1 MNVAGV
7 LAVIRHPGRGNL
19 KEGAIAIMATTNRTA
34 TRYGIVQMYA
44 LVFGIAYIGVAV
56 LEVVF
61 GSNGL
66 KIGDTPILQIT
77 LVQNLIHWI
86 VGLAV
91 LGSFFAGEATAKMV
105 ARAVG
110 IVFVVVS
117 LLGLFV
123 EPLTG
128 QLLGFPGGLP
138 LTYNLVH
145 VLTAAAALFAGFA
158 AQRAY
163 GQA

>member
-1 MNVAGV
+1 MAQ
-7 LAVIRHPGRGNL
+7 RTDGRGF
-19 KEGAIAIMATTNRTA
+19 GIART
-34 TRYGIVQMYA
+34 YA
-44 LVFGIAYIGVAV
+44 LIFGIAYVAV
-56 LEVVF
+56 ALLEDIVGGDGLRA
-61 GSNGL
+61 GSQYIL
-66 KIGDTPILQIT
+66 KLTVI
-77 LVQNLIHWI
+77 QNIIHWA

-91 LGSFFAGEATAKMV
+91 LGSFFAGENVAKLV
-105 ARAVG
+105 ARTVG
-110 IVFVVVS
+110 LVFVVVA

-123 EPLTG
+123 EPFTG

-138 LTYNLVH
+138 MSYNLVH

>member
-1 MNVAGV
+1 
-7 LAVIRHPGRGNL
+7 LA
-19 KEGAIAIMATTNRTA
+19 
-34 TRYGIVQMYA
+34 
-44 LVFGIAYIGVAV
+44 VAV

-66 KIGDTPILQIT
+66 KIGGVQILQVQ

-91 LGSFFAGEATAKMV
+91 LGSFFAGEKWAKVV

-110 IVFVVVS
+110 VVFVLVT

-128 QLLGFPGGLP
+128 QLLGFPSALP
-138 LTYNLVH
+138 MSYNLVH
-145 VLTAAAALFAGFA
+145 LLIAV
-158 AQRAY
+158 
-163 GQA
+163 

>member
-1 MNVAGV
+1 MAAVAH
-7 LAVIRHPGRGNL
+7 AGN
-19 KEGAIAIMATTNRTA
+19 
-34 TRYGIVQMYA
+34 RYGIVQLYA
-44 LVFGIAYIGVAV
+44 LVFGIAYLGVAL
-56 LEVVF
+56 LEVVL

-66 KIGDTPILQIT
+66 KIGGTTILQIQ

-91 LGSFFAGEATAKMV
+91 LGSFFAGENAAKLV

-110 IVFVVVS
+110 IVFVLVT

-128 QLLGFPGGLP
+128 QLLGFPDALP
-138 LTYNLVH
+138 MSYNIVH
-145 VLTAAAALFAGFA
+145 ILTAAAAVFAGFA

>member
-1 MNVAGV
+1 MPA
-7 LAVIRHPGRGNL
+7 
-19 KEGAIAIMATTNRTA
+19 
-34 TRYGIVQMYA
+34 RYGIVQMYA
-44 LVFGIAYIGVAV
+44 LIFGIAYLAVAV
-56 LEVVF
+56 LEVAL

-66 KIGDTPILQIT
+66 KIGGTTILQVQ
-77 LVQNLIHWI
+77 LVQNAIHWL

-91 LGSFFAGEATAKMV
+91 LGSFFVGEGAAKLV
-105 ARAVG
+105 ARIVG

-128 QLLGFPGGLP
+128 QLLGFPDALP
-138 LTYNLVH
+138 MSYNIVH
-145 VLTAAAALFAGFA
+145 ILTAAAAVFAGFA

>member
-1 MNVAGV
+1 
-7 LAVIRHPGRGNL
+7 
-19 KEGAIAIMATTNRTA
+19 MATSARVA
-34 TRYGIVQMYA
+34 SRASRYGIVQIYA
-44 LVFGIAYIGVAV
+44 LVFGIAYLAVAI
-56 LEVVF
+56 LEVAL
-61 GSNGL
+61 GSAGL
-66 KIGDTPILQIT
+66 KIGDTIILQVQ
-77 LVQNLIHWI
+77 LVQNLIHWV

-91 LGSFFAGEATAKMV
+91 LGSFFAGENVAKLV

-110 IVFVVVS
+110 VVFVLVA

-128 QLLGFPGGLP
+128 QLLGFPGALP
-138 LTYNLVH
+138 ASYNIVH

-163 GQA
+163 GQ

>member
-1 MNVAGV
+1 
-7 LAVIRHPGRGNL
+7 
-19 KEGAIAIMATTNRTA
+19 MATTARVST
-34 TRYGIVQMYA
+34 TFGIVQMYA
-44 LVFGIAYIGVAV
+44 LVFGIAYLGVAV
-56 LEVVF
+56 LEVVL

-66 KIGDTPILQIT
+66 KLGGVTILQVQ
-77 LVQNLIHWI
+77 LVQNLIHWV

-91 LGSFFAGEATAKMV
+91 LGSFFAGEDWAKTV

-110 IVFVVVS
+110 LVFVLVT

-128 QLLGFPGGLP
+128 QLLGFPDALP
-138 LTYNLVH
+138 LSYNLVH
-145 VLTAAAALFAGFA
+145 LLTAAAALFAGFA

>member
-1 MNVAGV
+1 
-7 LAVIRHPGRGNL
+7 
-19 KEGAIAIMATTNRTA
+19 MATTAARVQA
-34 TRYGIVQMYA
+34 RYGIVQMYA
-44 LVFGIAYIGVAV
+44 LIFGIAYLGVAV
-56 LEVVF
+56 LEVVL

-66 KIGDTPILQIT
+66 KIGGTTILQIQP
-77 LVQNLIHWI
+77 VQNAIHWL

-91 LGSFFAGEATAKMV
+91 FGSFFAGENTAKLV

-110 IVFVVVS
+110 IVFVLVA
-117 LLGLFV
+117 LLGIFV

-128 QLLGFPGGLP
+128 QLLGFPEALP
-138 LTYNLVH
+138 MSYNVVH

-163 GQA
+163 GQN

>member
-1 MNVAGV
+1 
-7 LAVIRHPGRGNL
+7 
-19 KEGAIAIMATTNRTA
+19 MATTARTA
-34 TRYGIVQMYA
+34 TSFGIVQMYA
-44 LVFGIAYIGVAV
+44 LVFGIAYLGVAV
-56 LEVVF
+56 LEVAL

-66 KIGDTPILQIT
+66 KIGGVTILQVQ
-77 LVQNLIHWI
+77 LVQNLIHWV

-91 LGSFFAGEATAKMV
+91 LGSFFAGENVAKLV
-105 ARAVG
+105 ARVVG
-110 IVFVVVS
+110 IVFVVVV

-128 QLLGFPGGLP
+128 QLLGFPGALP
-138 LTYNLVH
+138 ASYNIVH
-145 VLTAAAALFAGFA
+145 ILTAAAALFAGFA